1 MMRFGV
7 CTKPEQLQAVIDA
20 GYDYIE
26 LSLMWLAA
34 MEEEAYL
41 QFRKMLEASPVKAE
55 TTNCFFPREILLVGP
70 EADHKRVE
78 NYTKQALAR
87 AADLGIRICVM
98 GSGAARNIP
107 EGFDPKE
114 AEEQLIQ
121 VLRQTGD
128 IAQTYGI
135 TIALEP
141 LREKETNLIN
151 TVAQG
156 LALCRKVNHPAVKCL
171 ADFYHVL
178 CSEESMDAIE
188 NAGEMLVHTHL
199 ACYDRAIPSNEADVA
214 LCETWAAALKK
225 CGYEGRISLE
235 GRFGDDFAGA
245 IKTALPIL
253 KKVFNKGE

>member
-1 MMRFGV
+1 MRFGV
-7 CTKPEQLQAVIDA
+7 CTGLEQLQAVIDA

-26 LSLMWLAA
+26 LSLMKLAA
-34 MEEEAYL
+34 LEEQEFL
-41 QFRKMLEASPVKAE
+41 QWKKMLEASPVKAE
-55 TTNCFFPREILLVGP
+55 TTNVFFPFDIPLVGP
-70 EADHKRVE
+70 EADHKRARE
-78 NYTKQALAR
+78 YTNKALAR
-87 AADLGIRICVM
+87 AAELGIKICVL
-98 GSGAARNIP
+98 GNGTARNVP

-114 AEEQLIQ
+114 AEQQLMQ

-151 TVAQG
+151 TVAEG

-171 ADFYHVL
+171 ADFYHAL
-178 CSEESMDAIE
+178 CNEESMNAIE

-199 ACYDRAIPSNEADVA
+199 ACYNRCMPANEADVA
-214 LCETWAAALKK
+214 LCETWAAALAN
-225 CGYEGRISLE
+225 CGYDARISLE
-235 GRFGDDFAGA
+235 GRFGDDFAGT

-253 KKVFNKGE
+253 KRIFNQGE